1 MHWFRGYRCYIVF
14 ISSFRLETTKLLL
27 KNGANYNAESRYGD
41 DALQM
46 ACLKGAKQI
55 FEYLTSNIKYS
66 PEKLANA
73 HELIG
78 ATFLDEQNDVT
89 EALSHWKEALLI
101 RQTYGMN
108 KIFNNSRSFTSRFI
122 L

>member
-1 MHWFRGYRCYIVF
+1 MHRGTSR
-14 ISSFRLETTKLLL
+14 ISYNSFRLATTKLLL
-27 KNGANYNAESRYGD
+27 KNGADYNAESRYGD

-55 FEYLTSNIKYS
+55 FDYLTANIKYP

-73 HELIG
+73 HELMG

-89 EALSHWKEALLI
+89 EALSHWKEALII
-101 RQTYGMN
+101 RQKYGTITN
-108 KIFNNSRSFTSRFI
+108 
-122 L
+122 

>member
-1 MHWFRGYRCYIVF
+1 MDI
-14 ISSFRLETTKLLL
+14 FRLETTKLLL
-27 KNGANYNAESRYGD
+27 KNGANFNAESRYGD

-55 FEYLTSNIKYS
+55 FDYLTANIKYA

-73 HELIG
+73 HELMG

-89 EALSHWKEALLI
+89 EALFHWKEALLI
-101 RQTYGMN
+101 RQKYGML
-108 KIFNNSRSFTSRFI
+108 IFHYS
-122 L
+122 